1 MRCSVS
7 ARLAL
12 WSAAALLFASAAAK
26 AEDKWGTVE
35 GQVTWNGG
43 AVPAPA
49 PANVDKDQAVC
60 LKNGPIFKQD
70 YVVNPKNK
78 GVRWAVVWL
87 VDANNPLAPL
97 PINPDLPS
105 QANVKGTKV
114 ILDQPCCQFE
124 PHIICLR
131 EGQVLVA
138 KNSGTIAHNTKIDS
152 PGDSPSVNPLIPAG
166 TEQTIEGWKASRFP
180 STVGCSIHGWM
191 TGYIRVFNS
200 PYFAVTDEDGKFKID
215 KAPAG
220 NYRIFAWQET
230 VGFLNK
236 DFKKGQAIDIKADGV
251 TDVNFEVKPKAAA
264 PAAPAAAPQP

>member
-1 MRCSVS
+1 MRCSIA

-12 WSAAALLFASAAAK
+12 LSGAAFLFASSAR

-35 GQVTWNGG
+35 GQVTWAGG
-43 AVPAPA
+43 AVPAPT

-60 LKNGPIFKQD
+60 LKNGPILKQD

-78 GVRWAVVWL
+78 GVRYAVVWL
-87 VDANNPLAPL
+87 VDEDPKKEL
-97 PINPDLPS
+97 PINPSLPS
-105 QANVKGTKV
+105 QATVKGTKV
-114 ILDQPCCQFE
+114 VVDQPCCQFE

-138 KNSGTIAHNTKIDS
+138 KNSGTIPHNTKIDS
-152 PGDSPSVNPLIPAG
+152 PGDNPSVNPLIPAG
-166 TEQTIEGWKASRFP
+166 TEQEIDGWKAASAP
-180 STVGCSIHGWM
+180 SLVGCSIHGWM

-220 NYRIFAWQET
+220 NYRIVAWQES
-230 VGFLNK
+230 VGYLNK
-236 DFKKGQAIDIKADGV
+236 GFKKGQAIDIKPDGV
-251 TDVNFEVKPKAAA
+251 TDVNFEVKPK
-264 PAAPAAAPQP
+264 PQS

>member
-1 MRCSVS
+1 MRCSVT

-12 WSAAALLFASAAAK
+12 LSAAALVFASAAVN

-43 AVPAPA
+43 VLPAPVA
-49 PANVDKDQAVC
+49 ALVNKDPVEC
-60 LKNGPIFKQD
+60 LKNGPILKQD

-87 VDANNPLAPL
+87 MDEDPKKEL
-97 PINPDLPS
+97 PIHPSLPS
-105 QANVKGTKV
+105 QAAVKGTKV
-114 ILDQPCCQFE
+114 IMDQPCCQFE

-138 KNSGTIAHNTKIDS
+138 KNSGAIPHNTKIDS
-152 PGDSPSVNPLIPAG
+152 PGDNPSTNPLIPAG
-166 TEQTIEGWKASRFP
+166 TEQAIDGWTASAYP
-180 STVGCSIHGWM
+180 SMVGCSIHGWM

-200 PYFAVTDEDGKFKID
+200 PYFAVTDEDGKFKIE
-215 KAPAG
+215 KAPVG
-220 NYRIFAWQET
+220 NYRIVAWQES
-230 VGFLNK
+230 VGFLTRG
-236 DFKKGQAIDIKADGV
+236 FKKGQPIDIKADGV

-264 PAAPAAAPQP
+264 PAVPPPQP